1 MPAVCLTGPPAFFYK
16 ERAVFTRRHPYLF
29 FLLVSFSIFVGF
41 ALSVM
46 AMAVWMGRS
55 SSDFG
60 GEAVGVIEIEGAIAD
75 ARDTL
80 EHIRRF
86 REDEDIKAIVIR
98 IDSPGG
104 AVGPSQE
111 IYREIRKTVGSKK
124 VVASMGA
131 VAASGGYYVACA
143 ADGIVANP
151 GTITGSIGVIMG
163 YTNFRQ
169 LLDKIGMVP
178 VVIKSGP
185 YKDTGSPTR
194 EMRDDERQI
203 LQSITSDIHEQ
214 FVTAIAEGRKMDRS
228 QVVMVADG
236 RIFTGED
243 AKARG
248 LVDRLGNFED
258 ALAWAG
264 ELGGIDGKVVPVYA
278 RDEKLS
284 LLRYLMS
291 SSLSD
296 WIAKVI
302 HPGIYADYRYL
313 PEGQ

>member
-1 MPAVCLTGPPAFFYK
+1 M
-16 ERAVFTRRHPYLF
+16 FTRRHPYLF
-29 FLLVSFSIFVGF
+29 FLLTAASIITVLILGTM
-41 ALSVM
+41 AL
-46 AMAVWMGRS
+46 AVWMARGT
-55 SSDFG
+55 SDFS

-75 ARDTL
+75 ARDAI
-80 EHIRRF
+80 EQIRRF
-86 REDEDIKAIVIR
+86 REDDDIKAIVIR

-111 IYREIRKTVGSKK
+111 IYREIRKTVGTKH

-194 EMRDDERQI
+194 EMRDDEREI
-203 LQSITSDIHEQ
+203 LQSITDGIHDQ

-228 QVVMVADG
+228 QVAAAADG

-243 AKARG
+243 AQARG

-264 ELGGIDGKVVPVYA
+264 ELGGIDGDVVAVYA
-278 RDEKLS
+278 RDQELS
-284 LLRYLMS
+284 LLRYLIS
-291 SSLSD
+291 SSISG
-296 WIAKVI
+296 WVSKII
-302 HPGIYADYRYL
+302 HPDLYAEYRYR
-313 PEGQ
+313 PDGPSFSR

>member
-1 MPAVCLTGPPAFFYK
+1 MFS
-16 ERAVFTRRHPYLF
+16 RRHPYLF
-29 FLLVSFSIFVGF
+29 FLLISFTIFTG
-41 ALSVM
+41 LTLGIM
-46 AMAVWMGRS
+46 AMAAWIGNASV
-55 SSDFG
+55 DFG
-60 GEAVGVIEIEGAIAD
+60 GEAVGVVEIEGAIAD
-75 ARDTL
+75 SRDIL
-80 EHIRRF
+80 QNLRRF
-86 REDEDIKAIVIR
+86 REDEDIKAIVVR

-111 IYREIRKTVGSKK
+111 IYREIRKTVGTKK

-163 YTNFRQ
+163 YTNFRK

-185 YKDTGSPTR
+185 FKDTGSPTR
-194 EMRDDERQI
+194 EMRSDEREI

-214 FVTAIAEGRKMDRS
+214 FVTAIAEGRNMDRS
-228 QVVMVADG
+228 VVAQAADG
-236 RIFTGED
+236 RIFTGEN
-243 AKARG
+243 AKAKG

-264 ELGGIDGKVVPVYA
+264 ELGGIEGEVVPVYV
-278 RDEKLS
+278 REEKLS

-291 SSLSD
+291 SSISGLIS
-296 WIAKVI
+296 KVI
-302 HPGIYADYRYL
+302 QPGIYAEYRYL
-313 PEGQ
+313 PEGL

>member
-1 MPAVCLTGPPAFFYK
+1 MFS
-16 ERAVFTRRHPYLF
+16 RRHPYLF
-29 FLLVSFSIFVGF
+29 FLLVSFAIFAGLTISIMLGV
-41 ALSVM
+41 A
-46 AMAVWMGRS
+46 WMSG
-55 SSDFG
+55 SSDEIS
-60 GEAVGVIEIEGAIAD
+60 GESVGVVEIEGAIAD
-75 ARDTL
+75 ARTTL
-80 EHIRRF
+80 EHLRRF
-86 REDEDIKAIVIR
+86 RENEDIKAIVVR
-98 IDSPGG
+98 INSPGG

-111 IYREIRKTVGSKK
+111 IYREIRKTVTVKK

-131 VAASGGYYVACA
+131 VAASGGYYAACA

-194 EMRDDERQI
+194 EMRDDEREI
-203 LQSITSDIHEQ
+203 LQNITNGIHGQ
-214 FVTAIAEGRKMDRS
+214 FVTAIADGRKMDRS
-228 QVVMVADG
+228 QVEQLADG

-243 AKARG
+243 AKLKG

-264 ELGGIDGKVVPVYA
+264 EMGGIDGEVVPVYA
-278 RDEKLS
+278 RDEKLT
-284 LLRYLMS
+284 LLRYLLS
-291 SSLSD
+291 SSWSEM
-296 WIAKVI
+296 IAKFL
-302 HPGIYADYRYL
+302 HPDLFAEYRYQ
-313 PEGQ
+313 PATP

>member
-1 MPAVCLTGPPAFFYK
+1 MFS
-16 ERAVFTRRHPYLF
+16 RRHPYLF
-29 FLLVSFSIFVGF
+29 FLLVSFAIFT
-41 ALSVM
+41 ALTLGVM
-46 AMAVWMGRS
+46 VTAAWMGRGVG
-55 SSDFG
+55 DFD
-60 GEAVGVIEIEGAIAD
+60 GESVGVIEIEGAIVD
-75 ARDTL
+75 ARDTI

-111 IYREIRKTVGSKK
+111 IYREIRKTVETKK

-143 ADGIVANP
+143 SDGIVANP

-194 EMRDDERQI
+194 EMRDDEREI
-203 LQSITSDIHEQ
+203 LQSITSNIHEQ
-214 FVTAIAEGRKMDRS
+214 FVTAIAEGRKMDRA
-228 QVVMVADG
+228 QVAQAADG

-243 AKARG
+243 AKTRG

-258 ALAWAG
+258 ALEWAG
-264 ELGGIDGKVVPVYA
+264 ELGGIDGKVVAVYA

-291 SSLSD
+291 SSISD
-296 WIAKVI
+296 WMSTII
-302 HPGIYADYRYL
+302 HPGIYAEYRYQ
-313 PEGQ
+313 PEGL

>member
-1 MPAVCLTGPPAFFYK
+1 MFS
-16 ERAVFTRRHPYLF
+16 RRHPYLF
-29 FLLVSFSIFVGF
+29 FLLVSSAIFTGLTLGVMTMVAWMARGTGGF
-41 ALSVM
+41 
-46 AMAVWMGRS
+46 
-55 SSDFG
+55 D
-60 GEAVGVIEIEGAIAD
+60 GEAVGVVEIEGAIVD
-75 ARDTL
+75 ARDTI
-80 EHIRRF
+80 EYIRRF
-86 REDEDIKAIVIR
+86 RKDEDIKAIVVR
-98 IDSPGG
+98 INSPGG

-111 IYREIRKTVGSKK
+111 IYREIRKTIETKK

-143 ADGIVANP
+143 TDGIVANP

-194 EMRDDERQI
+194 EMLDDEREI
-203 LQSITSDIHEQ
+203 LQAITSNIHEQ
-214 FVTAIAEGRKMDRS
+214 FVTAIAEGRRMDRV
-228 QVVMVADG
+228 QVEHVADG

-258 ALAWAG
+258 ALEWAG
-264 ELGGIDGKVVPVYA
+264 ELGGIDGEVVPVYA

-291 SSLSD
+291 SSISD
-296 WIAKVI
+296 WMSRVI
-302 HPGIYADYRYL
+302 HPGVYAEYRYL
-313 PEGQ
+313 PEGP

>member
-1 MPAVCLTGPPAFFYK
+1 M
-16 ERAVFTRRHPYLF
+16 FTRRHPYLF
-29 FLLVSFSIFVGF
+29 FLLTSFSIFTVLVLGI
-41 ALSVM
+41 M
-46 AMAVWMGRS
+46 AMAMWMGTGGG
-55 SSDFG
+55 DFS
-60 GEAVGVIEIEGAIAD
+60 GEGVGVVEIEGAIAD

-86 REDEDIKAIVIR
+86 REDEDIKAIVVR

-111 IYREIRKTVGSKK
+111 IYREIRKTVETKH
-124 VVASMGA
+124 VIASMGA

-143 ADGIVANP
+143 ANGIVANP

-194 EMRDDERQI
+194 EMREDEREI
-203 LQSITSDIHEQ
+203 LQSLTNDIHDQ
-214 FVTAIAEGRKMDRS
+214 FVSAIAEGRQMDRS
-228 QVVMVADG
+228 QVAAAADG
-236 RIFTGED
+236 RIFSGED

-248 LVDRLGNFED
+248 LVDRLGNYED

-264 ELGGIDGKVVPVYA
+264 ELGGIDGTVIPVYA
-278 RDEKLS
+278 RDKELS
-284 LLRYLMS
+284 LLRYLMFS
-291 SSLSD
+291 PLSN
-296 WIAKVI
+296 WFSKII
-302 HPGIYADYRYL
+302 HPDLYADYRYL
-313 PEGQ
+313 PE

>member
-1 MPAVCLTGPPAFFYK
+1 MFA
-16 ERAVFTRRHPYLF
+16 RRHPYLF
-29 FLLVSFSIFVGF
+29 FFLVGF
-41 ALSVM
+41 AIFATMVLGTLGTV
-46 AMAVWMGRS
+46 AWMGRTPDDIS
-55 SSDFG
+55 

-75 ARDTL
+75 ARNTIEQL
-80 EHIRRF
+80 RRF
-86 REDEDIKAIVIR
+86 REDADIKAIVVR

-104 AVGPSQE
+104 AVGPAQE
-111 IYREIRKTVGSKK
+111 IYREIRKTIATKK

-185 YKDTGSPTR
+185 FKDTGSPTR
-194 EMRDDERQI
+194 EMRDDERDL
-203 LQSITSDIHEQ
+203 LQSITSGIHEQ
-214 FVTAIAEGRKMDRS
+214 FVAAIVEGRKMSRERVE
-228 QVVMVADG
+228 QAADG
-236 RIFTGED
+236 RILTGED
-243 AKARG
+243 AQAQG

-264 ELGGIDGKVVPVYA
+264 ELGGIEGPVMPVYA

-284 LLRYLMS
+284 MLRFLIS
-291 SSLSD
+291 SSISEWLNT
-296 WIAKVI
+296 VL
-302 HPGIYADYRYL
+302 HPGIYAEYRYL
-313 PEGQ
+313 PETP

>member
-1 MPAVCLTGPPAFFYK
+1 MFS
-16 ERAVFTRRHPYLF
+16 RRHPYLF
-29 FLLVSFSIFVGF
+29 FLLVSFAIFSG
-41 ALSVM
+41 LTLGVM
-46 AMAVWMGRS
+46 ATVAWMGRATG
-55 SSDFG
+55 DPD
-60 GEAVGVIEIEGAIAD
+60 GEAVGVVEIEGAIAD
-75 ARDTL
+75 AR
-80 EHIRRF
+80 EAIENIRRF

-111 IYREIRKTVGSKK
+111 IYREIRKTVDTKK

-143 ADGIVANP
+143 TDGIVANP

-194 EMRDDERQI
+194 EMRDDEREI

-214 FVTAIAEGRKMDRS
+214 FVTAIAEGRKMDRA
-228 QVVMVADG
+228 QVAQAADG
-236 RIFTGED
+236 RIFTGKD

-264 ELGGIDGKVVPVYA
+264 ELGGIDGPVVPVYA

-291 SSLSD
+291 SSLSGLMSR
-296 WIAKVI
+296 VI
-302 HPGIYADYRYL
+302 HPGIYAEYRYL
-313 PEGQ
+313 PEGP

>member
-1 MPAVCLTGPPAFFYK
+1 
-16 ERAVFTRRHPYLF
+16 
-29 FLLVSFSIFVGF
+29 
-41 ALSVM
+41 
-46 AMAVWMGRS
+46 
-55 SSDFG
+55 
-60 GEAVGVIEIEGAIAD
+60 VGVVEIEGAIAD
-75 ARDTL
+75 ARDTI

-98 IDSPGG
+98 INSPGG

-111 IYREIRKTVGSKK
+111 IYREIRKTVETKK

-143 ADGIVANP
+143 TDGIVANP

-194 EMRDDERQI
+194 EMRDDEREI
-203 LQSITSDIHEQ
+203 LQSITGNIHEQ
-214 FVTAIAEGRKMDRS
+214 FVTAIAEGRKMDRA
-228 QVVMVADG
+228 QVEQAADG

-258 ALAWAG
+258 ALEWAG
-264 ELGGIDGKVVPVYA
+264 KLGGIDGEVVPVYA

-291 SSLSD
+291 SSISD
-296 WIAKVI
+296 WMSTLI
-302 HPGIYADYRYL
+302 HPGIYAEYRYL
-313 PEGQ
+313 PEGP

>member
-1 MPAVCLTGPPAFFYK
+1 MFS
-16 ERAVFTRRHPYLF
+16 RRHPYLF
-29 FLLVSFSIFVGF
+29 FLLASFAVFTGL
-41 ALSVM
+41 ALGIM
-46 AMAVWMGRS
+46 AMAGWMGRAAG
-55 SSDFG
+55 DFR

-75 ARDTL
+75 ARDTIA
-80 EHIRRF
+80 HIRRF
-86 REDEDIKAIVIR
+86 REDEDIKAIVVR

-111 IYREIRKTVGSKK
+111 IYREIRKTIGTKK

-163 YTNFRQ
+163 YTNFSR
-169 LLDKIGMVP
+169 LLDKIGLVP

-194 EMRDDERQI
+194 EMRNDEREI
-203 LQSITSDIHEQ
+203 LQSITSGIHEQ
-214 FVTAIAEGRKMDRS
+214 FVTAIAEGRKMDRA
-228 QVVMVADG
+228 QVAQSADG
-236 RIFTGED
+236 RIFTGEG
-243 AKARG
+243 AKALG

-264 ELGGIDGKVVPVYA
+264 ELGGVDGAVVPVYA

-291 SSLSD
+291 TSLSGL
-296 WIAKVI
+296 ISKAI
-302 HPGIYADYRYL
+302 HPGIYAEYRYQ
-313 PEGQ
+313 P

>member
-1 MPAVCLTGPPAFFYK
+1 MFS
-16 ERAVFTRRHPYLF
+16 RRHPYLF
-29 FLLVSFSIFVGF
+29 FLLVSFAIFTTLTLG
-41 ALSVM
+41 VM
-46 AMAVWMGRS
+46 AMAAWIGGGS
-55 SSDFG
+55 GDFS
-60 GEAVGVIEIEGAIAD
+60 GEGVGVVEIEGAIVD
-75 ARDTL
+75 SRDTI

-143 ADGIVANP
+143 TDGIVANP

-194 EMRDDERQI
+194 EMRDDEREI
-203 LQSITSDIHEQ
+203 LQSITSNIHEQ
-214 FVTAIAEGRKMDRS
+214 FVTAIADGRKMDRALVA
-228 QVVMVADG
+228 QAADG

-248 LVDRLGNFED
+248 FVDRLGNFED
-258 ALAWAG
+258 ALEWAG
-264 ELGGIDGKVVPVYA
+264 ELGGIDGDVVPVYA

-291 SSLSD
+291 SSISE
-296 WIAKVI
+296 WISTLI
-302 HPGIYADYRYL
+302 RPGIYAEYRYH
-313 PEGQ
+313 P

>member
-1 MPAVCLTGPPAFFYK
+1 MFS
-16 ERAVFTRRHPYLF
+16 RRHPYLF
-29 FLLVSFSIFVGF
+29 FLLVSF
-41 ALSVM
+41 ALFTGL
-46 AMAVWMGRS
+46 ALGLLAVVAWMGGS
-55 SSDFG
+55 SADFS
-60 GEAVGVIEIEGAIAD
+60 GEAVGVVEIEGAITD
-75 ARDTL
+75 SRDIL

-111 IYREIRKTVGSKK
+111 IYREIRKTVEAKK
-124 VVASMGA
+124 VIASMGA

-194 EMRDDERQI
+194 EMRDDEREI
-203 LQSITSDIHEQ
+203 LQSITSGIHEQ
-214 FVTAIAEGRKMDRS
+214 FVTAIAEGRNMDRS
-228 QVVMVADG
+228 QVALVADG

-243 AKARG
+243 AKTKG
-248 LVDRLGNFED
+248 LVDRLGNYED

-264 ELGGIDGKVVPVYA
+264 EMGGIEGEVVPVYA
-278 RDEKLS
+278 REEKLS

-296 WIAKVI
+296 LISKVF
-302 HPGIYADYRYL
+302 HPGIYAEYRYL
-313 PEGQ
+313 PEGP

>member
-1 MPAVCLTGPPAFFYK
+1 MFS
-16 ERAVFTRRHPYLF
+16 RRHPYLF
-29 FLLVSFSIFVGF
+29 FLLVSSAIFTGLTLGVMTMVAWMARGTGGF
-41 ALSVM
+41 
-46 AMAVWMGRS
+46 
-55 SSDFG
+55 D
-60 GEAVGVIEIEGAIAD
+60 GEAVGVVEIEGAIVD
-75 ARDTL
+75 ARDTI
-80 EHIRRF
+80 EYIRRF
-86 REDEDIKAIVIR
+86 RKDEDIKAIVVR
-98 IDSPGG
+98 INSPGG

-111 IYREIRKTVGSKK
+111 IYREIRKTIETKK

-143 ADGIVANP
+143 TDGIVANP

-194 EMRDDERQI
+194 EMLDDEREI
-203 LQSITSDIHEQ
+203 LQAITSNIHEQ
-214 FVTAIAEGRKMDRS
+214 FVTAIAEGRRMDRV
-228 QVVMVADG
+228 QVEHVADG

-258 ALAWAG
+258 ALEWAG
-264 ELGGIDGKVVPVYA
+264 KLGGIDGEVVPVYA

-291 SSLSD
+291 SSISD
-296 WIAKVI
+296 WMSRVI
-302 HPGIYADYRYL
+302 HPGVYAEYRYL
-313 PEGQ
+313 PEGP

>member
-1 MPAVCLTGPPAFFYK
+1 M
-16 ERAVFTRRHPYLF
+16 FTRRHPYLF
-29 FLLVSFSIFVGF
+29 FLLVSFAMFSGLVLG
-41 ALSVM
+41 VM
-46 AMAVWMGRS
+46 AMVAWMGGGAG
-55 SSDFG
+55 DFD
-60 GEAVGVIEIEGAIAD
+60 GEAVGVVEIEGAIAD
-75 ARDTL
+75 ARDTI

-111 IYREIRKTVGSKK
+111 IYREIRKTVETKK

-143 ADGIVANP
+143 TDGIVANP

-194 EMRDDERQI
+194 EMRDDEREI
-203 LQSITSDIHEQ
+203 LQSITGNIHEQ
-214 FVTAIAEGRKMDRS
+214 FVTAIAEGRKMDRA
-228 QVVMVADG
+228 QVEQAADG

-258 ALAWAG
+258 ALEWAG
-264 ELGGIDGKVVPVYA
+264 KLGGIDGEVVPVYA

-291 SSLSD
+291 SSISD
-296 WIAKVI
+296 WMSTLI
-302 HPGIYADYRYL
+302 HPGIYAEYRYL
-313 PEGQ
+313 PEGP

>member
-1 MPAVCLTGPPAFFYK
+1 M
-16 ERAVFTRRHPYLF
+16 FTRRHPYLF
-29 FLLVSFSIFVGF
+29 FLLVSFSIFAGF

-55 SSDFG
+55 SGDFG
-60 GEAVGVIEIEGAIAD
+60 GEAVGVVEIEGAIVD
-75 ARDTL
+75 ARDTI

-228 QVVMVADG
+228 QVVMAADG

-248 LVDRLGNFED
+248 LIDRLGNFED

-264 ELGGIDGKVVPVYA
+264 ELGGIDGAVVPVYA

-284 LLRYLMS
+284 LLRYLLS
-291 SSLSD
+291 SSISD
-296 WIAKVI
+296 LIATFI

-313 PEGQ
+313 PEGL

>member
-1 MPAVCLTGPPAFFYK
+1 MFS
-16 ERAVFTRRHPYLF
+16 RRHPYLF
-29 FLLVSFSIFVGF
+29 FSLISFAIFT
-41 ALSVM
+41 ALTLGVM
-46 AMAVWMGRS
+46 AMAAWIGGAS
-55 SSDFG
+55 GDFS
-60 GEAVGVIEIEGAIAD
+60 GEAVGVVEIEGAIAD

-80 EHIRRF
+80 ENIRRF

-111 IYREIRKTVGSKK
+111 IYREIRKTVETKK

-143 ADGIVANP
+143 TDGIVANP

-194 EMRDDERQI
+194 EMRDDEREI
-203 LQSITSDIHEQ
+203 LQTITSDIHEQ
-214 FVTAIAEGRKMDRS
+214 FVTAIVEGRKMDRARVE
-228 QVVMVADG
+228 QAADG

-258 ALAWAG
+258 ALEWAG
-264 ELGGIDGKVVPVYA
+264 VLGGIEGKVVPVYA

-296 WIAKVI
+296 LMSKVI
-302 HPGIYADYRYL
+302 HPGIYAEYRYL
-313 PEGQ
+313 PEGP

>member
-1 MPAVCLTGPPAFFYK
+1 M
-16 ERAVFTRRHPYLF
+16 FTRRHPYLF
-29 FLLVSFSIFVGF
+29 FLLTSFSILTVLVLGSLGLI
-41 ALSVM
+41 A
-46 AMAVWMGRS
+46 WIGPGG
-55 SSDFG
+55 SDG
-60 GEAVGVIEIEGAIAD
+60 KGEAVGVVEIEGAIAD
-75 ARDTL
+75 ARNAI
-80 EHIRRF
+80 EQIRKF
-86 REDEDIKAIVIR
+86 REDEDIKAIVVR

-111 IYREIRKTVGSKK
+111 IYREIRKTVTTKK

-194 EMRDDERQI
+194 EMRDDEREI
-203 LQSITSDIHEQ
+203 LQTITDDIHQQ
-214 FVTAIAEGRKMDRS
+214 FVTAIAEGRNMAREK
-228 QVVMVADG
+228 VAAAADG

-243 AKARG
+243 AKAKG
-248 LVDRLGNFED
+248 LIDRLGNFED
-258 ALAWAG
+258 ALEWAG
-264 ELGGIDGKVVPVYA
+264 ELGGIDGPVVPVYA
-278 RDEKLS
+278 RDKEFS
-284 LLRYLMS
+284 ILRYLLS
-291 SSLSD
+291 TSLPD
-296 WIAKVI
+296 WFSKLI
-302 HPGIYADYRYL
+302 HPGIFAEYRYL
-313 PEGQ
+313 PAGA

>member
-1 MPAVCLTGPPAFFYK
+1 MFS
-16 ERAVFTRRHPYLF
+16 RRHPYLF
-29 FLLVSFSIFVGF
+29 FLLVSFAIFTG
-41 ALSVM
+41 LTLGVM
-46 AMAVWMGRS
+46 AMAAWMTRGTGGV
-55 SSDFG
+55 D
-60 GEAVGVIEIEGAIAD
+60 GEAVGVVEIEGAIAD
-75 ARDTL
+75 ARDTI

-86 REDEDIKAIVIR
+86 RKDEDIKAIVIR

-111 IYREIRKTVGSKK
+111 IYREIRKTVETKK

-143 ADGIVANP
+143 TDGIVANP

-194 EMRDDERQI
+194 EMRDDEREI
-203 LQSITSDIHEQ
+203 LQAITSNIHEQ
-214 FVTAIAEGRKMDRS
+214 FVTAIAEGRNMDRDR
-228 QVVMVADG
+228 VEHVADG

-258 ALAWAG
+258 ALEWAG
-264 ELGGIDGKVVPVYA
+264 ELGGIDGEVVPVYA

-284 LLRYLMS
+284 LLRYLMTAS
-291 SSLSD
+291 ISD
-296 WIAKVI
+296 WMSRVL
-302 HPGIYADYRYL
+302 HPGIYAEYRYL
-313 PEGQ
+313 PEGP

>member
-1 MPAVCLTGPPAFFYK
+1 M
-16 ERAVFTRRHPYLF
+16 FTRRHPYLF
-29 FLLVSFSIFVGF
+29 FLLVSFSIFSSLVLG
-41 ALSVM
+41 VM
-46 AMAVWMGRS
+46 AMVAWMGGGAG
-55 SSDFG
+55 DFD
-60 GEAVGVIEIEGAIAD
+60 GEAVGVVEIEGVIAD
-75 ARDTL
+75 ARDTI

-111 IYREIRKTVGSKK
+111 IYREIRKTVETKK

-143 ADGIVANP
+143 TDGIVANP

-194 EMRDDERQI
+194 EMRDDEREI
-203 LQSITSDIHEQ
+203 LQSITGNIHEQ
-214 FVTAIAEGRKMDRS
+214 FVTAIAEGRKMDRA
-228 QVVMVADG
+228 QVEQAADG

-258 ALAWAG
+258 ALEWAG
-264 ELGGIDGKVVPVYA
+264 KLGGIDGEVVPVYA

-296 WIAKVI
+296 WMSTLI
-302 HPGIYADYRYL
+302 HPGIYAEYRYL
-313 PEGQ
+313 PVGP

>member
-1 MPAVCLTGPPAFFYK
+1 MFS
-16 ERAVFTRRHPYLF
+16 RRHPYLF
-29 FLLVSFSIFVGF
+29 FLLISFTIFTG
-41 ALSVM
+41 LTLGIM
-46 AMAVWMGRS
+46 AMAAWIGNASV
-55 SSDFG
+55 DFG
-60 GEAVGVIEIEGAIAD
+60 GEAVGVVEIEGAIAD
-75 ARDTL
+75 SRDIL
-80 EHIRRF
+80 QNLRRF
-86 REDEDIKAIVIR
+86 REDEDIKAIVVR

-111 IYREIRKTVGSKK
+111 ICREIRKTVGTKK

-163 YTNFRQ
+163 YTNFRK

-185 YKDTGSPTR
+185 FKDTGSPTR
-194 EMRDDERQI
+194 EMRSDEREI

-214 FVTAIAEGRKMDRS
+214 FVTAIAEGRNMDRS
-228 QVVMVADG
+228 VVAQAADG
-236 RIFTGED
+236 RIFTGEN
-243 AKARG
+243 AKAKG

-264 ELGGIDGKVVPVYA
+264 ELGGIEGEVVPVYV
-278 RDEKLS
+278 REEKLS

-291 SSLSD
+291 SSISGLIS
-296 WIAKVI
+296 KVI
-302 HPGIYADYRYL
+302 QPGIYAEYRYL
-313 PEGQ
+313 PEGL

>member
-1 MPAVCLTGPPAFFYK
+1 MFA
-16 ERAVFTRRHPYLF
+16 RRHPYLF
-29 FLLVSFSIFVGF
+29 FLLTASSIFTVFVFG
-41 ALSVM
+41 VM
-46 AMAVWMGRS
+46 AMVMWMGRS
-55 SSDFG
+55 TDTFD
-60 GEAVGVIEIEGAIAD
+60 GEGVGVIEIEGAIAD
-75 ARDTL
+75 ARDVI
-80 EHIRRF
+80 ENIRQF
-86 REDEDIKAIVIR
+86 REDDDIKAIVVR

-111 IYREIRKTVGSKK
+111 IYREIRKTIGTKK

-131 VAASGGYYVACA
+131 VAASGGYYIACA

-194 EMRDDERQI
+194 EMRDDEQEL
-203 LQSITSDIHEQ
+203 LQTIVSGIHQQ
-214 FVTAIAEGRKMDRS
+214 FITAIAEGRKMDRLLVEAS
-228 QVVMVADG
+228 ADG
-236 RIFTGED
+236 RVFTGED

-258 ALAWAG
+258 ALEWAG
-264 ELGGIDGKVVPVYA
+264 ELGGIDGDVVPVYA
-278 RDEKLS
+278 RDKKLS
-284 LLRYLMS
+284 FLRYLMS
-291 SSLSD
+291 ASITD
-296 WIAKVI
+296 VI
-302 HPGIYADYRYL
+302 SKIFYPGIEAQYRYL
-313 PEGQ
+313 PEAR

>member
-1 MPAVCLTGPPAFFYK
+1 MFS
-16 ERAVFTRRHPYLF
+16 RRHPYLF
-29 FLLVSFSIFVGF
+29 FLLVSFAIFTG
-41 ALSVM
+41 LTLGVM
-46 AMAVWMGRS
+46 AMAAWMARGS
-55 SSDFG
+55 GGAD
-60 GEAVGVIEIEGAIAD
+60 GEAVGVVEIEGAIVD
-75 ARDTL
+75 ARDTI
-80 EHIRRF
+80 ESIRRF
-86 REDEDIKAIVIR
+86 RKDEDIKAIVIR

-111 IYREIRKTVGSKK
+111 IYREIRKTVETKK

-143 ADGIVANP
+143 TDGIVANP

-194 EMRDDERQI
+194 EMRDDEREI
-203 LQSITSDIHEQ
+203 LQSITSNIHEQ
-214 FVTAIAEGRKMDRS
+214 FVTAIAEGRKMDRA
-228 QVVMVADG
+228 QVEQVADG

-243 AKARG
+243 AKSRG

-258 ALAWAG
+258 ALEWAG
-264 ELGGIDGKVVPVYA
+264 ELGGIDGEVVPVYA

-291 SSLSD
+291 SSISD
-296 WIAKVI
+296 WMSRVI
-302 HPGIYADYRYL
+302 HPGIYAEYRYL
-313 PEGQ
+313 PEGP